1 LGGRRRTRTESS
13 SVVSI
18 SSCFALHNAWGEI
31 AFFKH
36 SERTKKGRGR
46 RLKEGESKNG
56 GGKSGG
62 EEEEEKN
69 ENVPNRLSCE
79 R

>member
-1 LGGRRRTRTESS
+1 
-13 SVVSI
+13 
-18 SSCFALHNAWGEI
+18 
-31 AFFKH
+31 
-36 SERTKKGRGR
+36 
-46 RLKEGESKNG
+46 LKEGESKNG